1 METENS
7 EKRKPQKTCFI
18 AEFQS
23 SPRKKKYFPIARCRL
38 AHKYL
43 TQYIFFI
50 LRREQKGIKLWST
63 ILNYFGS
70 IN

>member
-38 AHKYL
+38 AHK
-43 TQYIFFI
+43 FI
-50 LRREQKGIKLWST
+50 LHREQKGIKLWST